1 MNRRIA
7 STAVQTTRELNR
19 LARFIGSQGQA
30 IGLPR
35 EIASDFQRRCAAIS
49 AIVNSEV
56 EGRWDATQIGGDR
69 EVEMVESD
77 PQEEYLHEYFDTQD
91 EATGVSEFADTT
103 SRVAARYMRRNSR

>member
-1 MNRRIA
+1 MNRRTA
-7 STAVQTTRELNR
+7 STAIQTTRELNR

-30 IGLPR
+30 IGLTR

-56 EGRWDATQIGGDR
+56 EGRWDATQIGGGR

-77 PQEEYLHEYFDTQD
+77 PQEEYLHDYFDTQD
-91 EATGVSEFADTT
+91 ESTGVSEFADTT
-103 SRVAARYMRRNSR
+103 SRVASKYLRRHSR

>member
-1 MNRRIA
+1 
-7 STAVQTTRELNR
+7 
-19 LARFIGSQGQA
+19 
-30 IGLPR
+30 
-35 EIASDFQRRCAAIS
+35 
-49 AIVNSEV
+49 VNSEV

-91 EATGVSEFADTT
+91 EGTGVSEFADTT